1 MPLTRKEIEK
11 LFRIK
16 PNRRVRLKDYDP
28 GWAGRDEYEELTKD
42 ELKARAQGFLAKTL
56 EELAEAQQ
64 RLLVKARQQLER
76 ER

>member
-1 MPLTRKEIEK
+1 VPLTRKEIEK

-16 PNRRVRLKDYDP
+16 PNRRGRLKDYDP
-28 GWAGRDEYEELTKD
+28 DWAARDEYEELTRD
-42 ELKARAQGFLAKTL
+42 ELKARAQEFLAKTL

-64 RLLVKARQQLER
+64 RLLVRARQQLER

>member
-16 PNRRVRLKDYDP
+16 PNRRARPKDYDP
-28 GWAGRDEYEELTKD
+28 GWEGRDEYEELTKD
-42 ELKARAQGFLAKTL
+42 ELKACAQEFLAKTL